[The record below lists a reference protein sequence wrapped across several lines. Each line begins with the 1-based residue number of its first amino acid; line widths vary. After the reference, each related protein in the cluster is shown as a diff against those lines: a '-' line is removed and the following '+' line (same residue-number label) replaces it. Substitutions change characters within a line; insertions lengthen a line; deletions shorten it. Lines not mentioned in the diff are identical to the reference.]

1 MYNFDSVLIKKQNPR
16 EDLAVFS
23 NRRISEAFNFPLY
36 SKYFCTRPKRLL
48 KVK

>member
-23 NRRISEAFNFPLY
+23 NRRIAEAFSFLFTPNISALD
-36 SKYFCTRPKRLL
+36 L
-48 KVK
+48 KDY

>member
-23 NRRISEAFNFPLY
+23 NRRITEAFNFLSTPNISALD
-36 SKYFCTRPKRLL
+36 L
-48 KVK
+48 KDY